1 MGFDSELEDSGSDGE
16 RDVEGAVGGATG
28 GPGNLGRQPGGVPLL
43 SDPHDHLPIFEDQLL
58 DGLQVLVQNSI
69 YYEITTCLSVPF
81 FKPCVV
87 ILMTNYSR
95 CGSIGCSRAQRTD
108 ITSTI
113 GRNSPYRRP
122 TLGHN
127 ESRYEVSSQ

>member
-58 DGLQVLVQNSI
+58 DGLQVLCPKFNLQS
-69 YYEITTCLSVPF
+69 TCLSVPF

-87 ILMTNYSR
+87 TN
-95 CGSIGCSRAQRTD
+95 D
-108 ITSTI
+108 
-113 GRNSPYRRP
+113 
-122 TLGHN
+122 
-127 ESRYEVSSQ
+127 ESL

>member
-16 RDVEGAVGGATG
+16 RDVEGAVEGATG

-81 FKPCVV
+81 LNLVLL
-87 ILMTNYSR
+87 LMTNYSR

-113 GRNSPYRRP
+113 GQNSPYRRP

>member
-58 DGLQVLVQNSI
+58 DGLQVLVRNSI
-69 YYEITTCLSVPF
+69 YNQPASRYHFLNLMLS
-81 FKPCVV
+81 
-87 ILMTNYSR
+87 LMTNYCR

>member
-58 DGLQVLVQNSI
+58 DGLQVLVQSI
-69 YYEITTCLSVPF
+69 NYQTIMYLPPHSIHVRLTPTTL
-81 FKPCVV
+81 
-87 ILMTNYSR
+87 YSCR
-95 CGSIGCSRAQRTD
+95 D
-108 ITSTI
+108 K
-113 GRNSPYRRP
+113 YRR
-122 TLGHN
+122 
-127 ESRYEVSSQ
+127 